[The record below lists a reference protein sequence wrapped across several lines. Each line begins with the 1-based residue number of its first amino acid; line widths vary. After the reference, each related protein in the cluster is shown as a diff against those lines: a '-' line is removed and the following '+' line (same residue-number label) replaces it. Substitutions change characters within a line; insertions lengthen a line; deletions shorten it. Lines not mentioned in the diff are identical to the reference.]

1 MPQHPRERRR
11 GALGSLRPAFGLL
24 LEVIAARWRRRETAA
39 LVAAVHITSEYLPL
53 LVWERVLGH
62 AGDPARLPH
71 DVSGDGS
78 LWGDFDTHECAHTRP
93 DRSAAHKVLRIATEP
108 PAAWRAYLDRQ
119 HSNTSH
125 ALAICAAECPHHCSV
140 ISRHPAEDRKE
151 LAERAATALA
161 YVDSPIVR
169 LRHAAP
175 VGHGFGVPSPAE
187 VLDAWERTRA
197 HLGRREPA
205 VLDDDGYPLPGLPS
219 LFTALAGA
227 PVIPDTLLAATSQE
241 LVAALD

>member
-1 MPQHPRERRR
+1 
-11 GALGSLRPAFGLL
+11 
-24 LEVIAARWRRRETAA
+24 
-39 LVAAVHITSEYLPL
+39 SEYLPL

-71 DVSGDGS
+71 DVSGPGS
-78 LWGDFDTHECAHTRP
+78 LWGDFENHECAHTRP

-119 HSNTSH
+119 PSNTSH
-125 ALAICAAECPHHCSV
+125 ALAACPAECRRHGTV
-140 ISRHPAEDRKE
+140 IAGPSAEDRKE

-187 VLDAWERTRA
+187 VLDAWQRTRA

-205 VLDDDGYPLPGLPS
+205 ALDD
-219 LFTALAGA
+219 
-227 PVIPDTLLAATSQE
+227 
-241 LVAALD
+241 